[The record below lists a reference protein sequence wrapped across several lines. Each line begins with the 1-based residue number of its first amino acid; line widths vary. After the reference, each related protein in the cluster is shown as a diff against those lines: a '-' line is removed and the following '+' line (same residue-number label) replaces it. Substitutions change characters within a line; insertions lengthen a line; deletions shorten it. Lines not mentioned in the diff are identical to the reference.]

1 MLTALA
7 IVAALSAPADTLAK
21 VQTTYKNAGDV
32 TAKFEQ
38 TYVDKVRGAKKV
50 ESGELWA
57 KKDGKVRWSYQ
68 KPMRKDFV
76 FDGKQ
81 AYFYE
86 PENSQVTVFDK
97 FQDSPVASA
106 MRFLWG
112 QGDLVKSFEPKACD
126 AAAKCIAA
134 GDAVSIVL
142 SPKEQIAAVD
152 HIQLDTDATTGKVRR
167 SIVFDPLGNRTEYV
181 FKDLDLSAKVAD
193 TKFNF
198 TIPAGVSVLH
208 ANADSKP
215 DKK

>member
-1 MLTALA
+1 MLLA
-7 IVAALSAPADTLAK
+7 AGLIVVLSSPADTLAK
-21 VQTTYKNAGDV
+21 VQATYKNAGDV

-38 TYVDKVRGAKKV
+38 AYVDKVRGARKV
-50 ESGELWA
+50 ESGEMWA

-68 KPMRKDFV
+68 KPVRKDFV

-86 PENSQVTVFDK
+86 PENSQVTVFDR

-112 QGDLVKSFEPKACD
+112 QGDLVKSFTPAACD
-126 AAAKCIAA
+126 AKCIAG
-134 GDAVSIVL
+134 GDAVSIL
-142 SPKEQIAAVD
+142 LTPKEPIAAVER
-152 HIQLDTDATTGKVRR
+152 IQLDTDSASGRVRR
-167 SIVFDPLGNRTEYV
+167 SIVVDPLGNRTEYV
-181 FKDLDLSAKVAD
+181 FKDLDLAAKVAD
-193 TKFNF
+193 AKFAF
-198 TIPAGVSVLH
+198 SIPAGVSVLH

>member
-1 MLTALA
+1 MMLVVSLVLA
-7 IVAALSAPADTLAK
+7 AVAPSDTLAK
-21 VQTTYKNAGDV
+21 VQATYKNGGDV

-38 TYVDKVRGAKKV
+38 TYVDKMRGAKKI

-57 KKDGKVRWSYQ
+57 KKDGKVRWSYRT
-68 KPMRKDFV
+68 PSRKDFV

-126 AAAKCIAA
+126 GKCIAA

-142 SPKEQIAAVD
+142 TPKEPIAAVD
-152 HIQLDTDATTGKVRR
+152 RIQLDTDGGSGKVRR
-167 SIVFDPLGNRTEYV
+167 SIVVDPLGNRTEYV
-181 FKDLDLSAKVAD
+181 FKDLDLGAKVAD
-193 TKFNF
+193 AKFAF

-208 ANADSKP
+208 ANVDSKP
-215 DKK
+215 EKK